1 MQRQSGAELPAAPAA
16 PGAQPAAV
24 CDWLM
29 VEAAVSYW
37 AVKVSRKARAAA
49 GTGSGG
55 ARAGSGLAGEP
66 GPRVP
71 RQLVLLKRPPRLR
84 HVIASP
90 ALQIHNTAPYPVIG
104 KGKLL
109 NLSCPGIAM
118 LKKKKKKDYQG
129 YLFFVHPQFL
139 G

>member
-1 MQRQSGAELPAAPAA
+1 
-16 PGAQPAAV
+16 
-24 CDWLM
+24 M
-29 VEAAVSYW
+29 VEAAVAYW

-71 RQLVLLKRPPRLR
+71 RQLVLPKRLPRLR

-90 ALQIHNTAPYPVIG
+90 VLQIHNTAPYPVIR

-118 LKKKKKKDYQG
+118 LKKKKKIIRVIYFSFILSFWG
-129 YLFFVHPQFL
+129 GF
-139 G
+139 